1 MFDSNLTY
9 HIFKDYDIPF
19 DEKGSTCGSVR
30 KIQWVKEGAE
40 PDELK
45 AKVEI
50 RKMYIT
56 SNGERMGKGYTFS
69 TPEGPGE
76 LVTGLIS
83 AGFGETKSVLKEL
96 RKRDDFRKAVETI
109 NEDPDDNTE
118 NGEMFDM
125 RDLLLG
131 IDDEEEENVG

>member
-56 SNGERMGKGYTFS
+56 SIGERMGKGYTFS

-83 AGFGETKSVLKEL
+83 AGFGETKSILKEL

-131 IDDEEEENVG
+131 VDDEEEENVG

>member
-83 AGFGETKSVLKEL
+83 AGFGETKSILKEL

-109 NEDPDDNTE
+109 NEDPDDNSE

>member
-30 KIQWVKEGAE
+30 KIQWVKEGME

-56 SNGERMGKGYTFS
+56 SDGERMGKGYTFS

-83 AGFGETKSVLKEL
+83 AGFGETKSILKEL

-109 NEDPDDNTE
+109 NEDPDDNSE

>member
-19 DEKGSTCGSVR
+19 DDKVSTCGSVR

-83 AGFGETKSVLKEL
+83 AGFGETKSILKEL

-118 NGEMFDM
+118 SGEMFDM

-131 IDDEEEENVG
+131 VDDEEEENVG

>member
-83 AGFGETKSVLKEL
+83 AGFGETKSILKEL

-109 NEDPDDNTE
+109 NEDPDDNNE

-125 RDLLLG
+125 RNLLLG

>member
-30 KIQWVKEGAE
+30 KIQWVKDGAE

-83 AGFGETKSVLKEL
+83 AGFGETKSILKEL

-131 IDDEEEENVG
+131 VDDEEEENVG

>member
-83 AGFGETKSVLKEL
+83 AGFGETKSILKEL

-118 NGEMFDM
+118 SGEMFDM

-131 IDDEEEENVG
+131 VDDEEEENVG

>member
-56 SNGERMGKGYTFS
+56 SDGERMGKGYIFS

-83 AGFGETKSVLKEL
+83 VGFGETKSILKEL

-109 NEDPDDNTE
+109 NEDPDDNSE

-131 IDDEEEENVG
+131 IDDGDEENVG

>member
-1 MFDSNLTY
+1 
-9 HIFKDYDIPF
+9 
-19 DEKGSTCGSVR
+19 
-30 KIQWVKEGAE
+30 
-40 PDELK
+40 
-45 AKVEI
+45 
-50 RKMYIT
+50 MYIT

-83 AGFGETKSVLKEL
+83 AGFGETKSILKEL

-131 IDDEEEENVG
+131 VDDEEEENVG

>member
-30 KIQWVKEGAE
+30 KIQWVKDGAE

-83 AGFGETKSVLKEL
+83 AGFGETKSILKEL

-109 NEDPDDNTE
+109 NEDPDDSSE

>member
-83 AGFGETKSVLKEL
+83 AGFGETKSILKEL

-109 NEDPDDNTE
+109 NEDPDDNTG

>member
-83 AGFGETKSVLKEL
+83 AGFGETKSILKEL

-109 NEDPDDNTE
+109 NEDPDDNSE

-131 IDDEEEENVG
+131 VDDEEEENVG

>member
-56 SNGERMGKGYTFS
+56 SDGERMGKGYTFS

-83 AGFGETKSVLKEL
+83 AGFGETKSILKEL

-109 NEDPDDNTE
+109 NEDPDDNSE

>member
-83 AGFGETKSVLKEL
+83 AGFGETKSILKEL